1 MERDPVY
8 VSRGEWG
15 EEGEGAGERDSVR
28 ETGRV
33 TERKKVRREKMAE
46 MAERGVAG
54 LACSAR
60 KRVGDETKA
69 P

>member
-1 MERDPVY
+1 MERDAVY

-28 ETGRV
+28 ENGRV
-33 TERKKVRREKMAE
+33 TERKKARREKMAE

-60 KRVGDETKA
+60 KRGGEEAKA
-69 P
+69 T